1 MPTFSWINFKYIY
14 VQMKGIPH
22 IKLVGVIFLLLTP
35 AVFYGQL
42 DTEMDSNG
50 YFVKM
55 NNTLNLRLDLDND
68 VRSFEFNTTNDT
80 YSILPNTNG
89 RIAFAYNYRF
99 LTFKIGFSPA
109 FLASGDSGE
118 KGKTT
123 VFRLTL
129 DMFIKDFYQTFDYD
143 QTKGY
148 YIDGNQGSFPGLNP
162 SEGEFIILPDMRTFS
177 ITGITRYRFNENYSF
192 KALVNQTEI
201 QTKSAGSFVPELRY
215 GFWQIKQ
222 PSGPQDIESF
232 YFLVNAGYHYTFV
245 ISNNWYANLGLST
258 GLGIEFN
265 KIDTRAGEFES
276 TERTTSAVFDVNTQ
290 IGLGYNSRRIYAGTA
305 LIGSAITR
313 NEESLIKFDNVRG
326 YFKIFV
332 GYRFDPPRALVKAM
346 DWVES
351 KNPFGKK

>member
-1 MPTFSWINFKYIY
+1 MKRILYI
-14 VQMKGIPH
+14 KA
-22 IKLVGVIFLLLTP
+22 LRF
-35 AVFYGQL
+35 AVMLFFPFWALGQL
-42 DTEMDSNG
+42 DTEIDSNG

-89 RIAFAYNYRF
+89 RIAIAYNYRF
-99 LTFKIGFSPA
+99 LTFKIGFSPK
-109 FLASGDSGE
+109 FLASGDSNE

-129 DMFIKDFYQTFDYD
+129 DMFIQDFYQTFDYD

-148 YIDGNQGSFPGLNP
+148 YIDGTDGSFPGLNP
-162 SEGEFIILPDMRTFS
+162 SDGEFVLLPDMRTFS

-222 PSGPQDIESF
+222 PSGIEDIESF
-232 YFLVNAGYHYTFV
+232 YILANGGYHYTFV
-245 ISNNWYANLGLST
+245 ISNNWYSNLGLST

-265 KIDTRAGEFES
+265 KIDTRIGEFES
-276 TERTTSAVFDVNTQ
+276 TARTTSAIFDVNTQ

-305 LIGSAITR
+305 LVGSAISR
-313 NEESLIKFDNVRG
+313 NEESAVKFDNVRG

-332 GYRFDPPRALVKAM
+332 GYRFDPPRALIKAM

-351 KNPFGKK
+351 KNPFNKK

>member
-1 MPTFSWINFKYIY
+1 MKKTVFTGFI
-14 VQMKGIPH
+14 QM
-22 IKLVGVIFLLLTP
+22 VILLLSTVC
-35 AVFYGQL
+35 AFGQL

-68 VRSFEFNTTNDT
+68 VRSFEFNATNDT

-89 RIAFAYNYRF
+89 RIAIAYNYRF
-99 LTFKIGFSPA
+99 LTFKIGFSPK
-109 FLASGDSGE
+109 FLASGDSQE
-118 KGKTT
+118 KGKTS

-129 DMFIKDFYQTFDYD
+129 DMFVKDFYQTFDYD

-148 YIDGNQGSFPGLNP
+148 YIDGTEGSFPGLNP
-162 SEGEFIILPDMRTFS
+162 SEGEFILLPDMRTFS

-222 PSGPQDIESF
+222 PSGPEDIESF
-232 YFLVNAGYHYTFV
+232 YVIANGGYHYTFV
-245 ISNNWYANLGLST
+245 ISKNWYANLGLST
-258 GLGIEFN
+258 GFGIEFN
-265 KIDTRAGEFES
+265 KIDTRVGELES
-276 TERTTSAVFDVNTQ
+276 TQRTTSAVFDVNTA
-290 IGLGYNSRRIYAGTA
+290 IGLGYNSRRFHAGTA

-313 NEESLIKFDNVRG
+313 NDESVIKFDNVRG
-326 YFKIFV
+326 YFKIFI
-332 GYRFDPPRALVKAM
+332 GISFRSTQSPRLSHGLGGIQK
-346 DWVES
+346 S
-351 KNPFGKK
+351 LCKKVSNHTHEVRGPCQD

>member
-1 MPTFSWINFKYIY
+1 MKRIPYIRALQIALMIFSPFWTF
-14 VQMKGIPH
+14 
-22 IKLVGVIFLLLTP
+22 
-35 AVFYGQL
+35 GQL
-42 DTEMDSNG
+42 DTEIDSNG

-68 VRSFEFNTTNDT
+68 VRSFEFNATDDT

-89 RIAFAYNYRF
+89 RIAIAYNYRF
-99 LTFKIGFSPA
+99 LTFKIGFSPK
-109 FLASGDSGE
+109 FLASGDSND

-148 YIDGNQGSFPGLNP
+148 YIDGTDGSFPGSNP
-162 SEGEFIILPDMRTFS
+162 DDGEFILIPDMRTFS

-222 PSGPQDIESF
+222 PSGIEDIESF
-232 YFLVNAGYHYTFV
+232 YILANGGYHYTFV
-245 ISNNWYANLGLST
+245 ISNHWYSNLGLST

-265 KIDTRAGEFES
+265 KIDSRLGEFES
-276 TERTTSAVFDVNTQ
+276 TVRTTSAIFDVNTQ

-305 LIGSAITR
+305 LVGSAISR
-313 NEESLIKFDNVRG
+313 NDDSVVKFDNVRG
-326 YFKIFV
+326 YFKIFF
-332 GYRFDPPRALVKAM
+332 GYRFDPPRALIKAM

-351 KNPFGKK
+351 KNPFNKK